1 LKLGVNPEEI
11 LEVRQAI
18 PDQGNLTLTQVMD
31 LGRLGM
37 QRGAD
42 QQRRVAAII
51 QHYQAI
57 DPTTKV
63 IDFKQFTEEGM
74 GAWWRDS
81 RGVNDFEQVKTLILC
96 GTPCRNL
103 ADLQASMPS

>member
-1 LKLGVNPEEI
+1 
-11 LEVRQAI
+11 
-18 PDQGNLTLTQVMD
+18 MD

-57 DPTTKV
+57 DPDTKV

-96 GTPCRNL
+96 GTPLPQFGRFAGGVCHLDGRV
-103 ADLQASMPS
+103 